1 MIKGLYDTFAE
12 IWRGSIWIYSD
23 PHFGDEEMQY
33 IRKDYIGDREQLKR
47 INSKVGR
54 DDIFVCLGDVGS
66 LELISHVHGHKVL
79 VMGNHDK
86 GATNYK
92 RVAEFIEHDLT
103 DAEVEDYE
111 AKGFEVRKIDSH
123 RWFIDN
129 HLFDEVYEGVL
140 VIGPRIILSHE
151 PVDFHYCFNI
161 HGHDH
166 SGWYKGEHHFNA
178 CAEHIG
184 YTPVCLNT
192 LLKKGLF
199 SGVADIHRDTI
210 DTATTRAKA
219 RRTSTLEEKQYMEQC
234 ISKHYYVEL
243 LNSSKA
249 NQFTAYYHYS
259 GVGCKKARINQG
271 IYRRS
276 DNVLVG
282 VLQWGISA
290 QEGIRLDR
298 YVKEPIAKEEYLELN
313 RFCMADEEGK
323 NAESEAISL
332 GIKWLRRNRPD
343 IRLLVSYSGRKEGNY
358 GYIYQA
364 TSWEYLGYFI
374 SNGFWLLDGQEKHR
388 LSIWRYCKGVLCQ
401 MYHDVRQTWT
411 KQFIYIKRL
420 DKSLTPATPILP
432 YPKPATEYP
441 ICTRVEVYQ
450 EDKDYQVANNTRG
463 EKPSFVYE
471 PGEALFTRRTLIR
484 QGVIIPDCVA
494 IYDIN
499 GDLVDSVPSVS
510 EAARITGISRITIT
524 KAMESGKTTKK
535 YAFRKHPSN
544 VEPPETIDVE
554 YICEIDGQ
562 RFSSLADIGEYCGV
576 SRQAANSARNRGA
589 KQIGG
594 HEVIWANNAKVVDQT
609 QN

>member
-1 MIKGLYDTFAE
+1 MIKGLYDSFAQR
-12 IWRGSIWIYSD
+12 WYRGGSIWFYSD
-23 PHFGDEEMQY
+23 PHFSDEEMKY
-33 IRKDYIGDREQLKR
+33 IRKNYIGDDEQVKR
-47 INSKVGR
+47 INSKIGKN
-54 DDIFVCLGDVGS
+54 DTIIFLGDIGDTTF
-66 LELISHVHGHKVL
+66 IKKIRGYKVL
-79 VMGNHDK
+79 VMGNHDA
-86 GATNYK
+86 GASNYT
-92 RVAEFIEHDLT
+92 E
-103 DAEVEDYE
+103 Y
-111 AKGFEVRKIDSH
+111 
-123 RWFIDN
+123 
-129 HLFDEVYEGVL
+129 FDEVYEGVL

-166 SGWYKGEHHFNA
+166 SDWYKGEHHFNV
-178 CAEHIG
+178 CAEHID

-210 DTATTRAKA
+210 DTATTRART
-219 RRTSTLEEKQYMEQC
+219 RRISSLEEQQYMEQC

-259 GVGCKKARINQG
+259 GVGCKKARVNQG

-332 GIKWLRRNRPD
+332 GIKWLKRNRPD

-374 SNGFWLLDGQEKHR
+374 SNGFWLLDGQEKHQ
-388 LSIWRYCKGVLCQ
+388 LSIWQYYKAHGDQSLGFKGSLCQ

-420 DKSLTPATPILP
+420 DKSLTPASPILP

-450 EDKDYQVANNTRG
+450 ENKDYQVANNTRG

-594 HEVIWANNAKVVDQT
+594 REVIWANNAKVVDQT